1 MALVEFVNDSA
12 PYLNAENLNKI
23 QERNVYSTNEVVIG
37 KWVDNKPI
45 YKKTFVGSIT
55 DGTILIQ
62 NVGVLVNAYGSGNY
76 EGGII
81 RQLPYYE
88 FYNNNNYLINVH
100 VNNNNEIYFATLAG
114 GLPTTV
120 YNVALTLEYTK
131 TTD

>member
-1 MALVEFVNDSA
+1 MALVEFQNNSA
-12 PYLNAENLNKI
+12 PYINATNLNKI

-45 YKKTFVGSIT
+45 YKKTFTGSLI
-55 DGTILIQ
+55 DGAILIQ
-62 NVGVLVNAYGSGNY
+62 NIGVLVNAYGSGNY

-88 FYNNNNYLINVH
+88 FYNNNNYIINVS
-100 VNNNNEIYFATLAG
+100 VNNNEIRFGALVG
-114 GLPTTV
+114 GSPTTV